1 MTTLTPAPQAPVQE
15 QVRTRPTAPPDGF
28 LMPDFG
34 DRHRAVPTPATGTEG
49 TPAPAGGTA
58 YQGPRKM
65 AFICSKGN
73 LDMAYPA
80 LIMGNAALGEGVEVH
95 IFFTFWG
102 MDMIN
107 TRTNDRLK
115 FTLAGN
121 TAMHMPDL
129 GRVRPGLEHVSMPQA
144 MGNLPGMT
152 GFATR
157 MMKKQ
162 LEELEIPTVPEFLDL
177 LAASGAHMYACKLSY
192 DMMRV
197 IEADLHPAV
206 EGVISAS
213 DFIEIAEGA
222 QIIFV

>member
-1 MTTLTPAPQAPVQE
+1 MTTAHAPV
-15 QVRTRPTAPPDGF
+15 PDSF
-28 LMPDFG
+28 ILPDFG
-34 DRHRAVPTPATGTEG
+34 DRVRPTSSAQTATVEG
-49 TPAPAGGTA
+49 GSAPAHS
-58 YQGPRKM
+58 GPRKM

-80 LIMGNAALGEGVEVH
+80 LIMGNAALGEGIEVH

-102 MDMIN
+102 LDIIN
-107 TRTNDRLK
+107 TKLNDKLK
-115 FTLAGN
+115 FTMAGN
-121 TAMHMPDL
+121 TAMHMNEL
-129 GRVRPGLEHVSMPQA
+129 GRLRPGWENKSLPQA

-152 GFATR
+152 TFATN

-162 LEELEIPTVPEFLDL
+162 MAELEIPDIPDFLDL
-177 LAASGAHMYACKLSY
+177 MEASGARMYACKLSF
-192 DMMRV
+192 DMAKM

-222 QIIFV
+222 QVIFI